1 MNNHVKLVN
10 GAVFTL
16 HDKYTFLYENSLL
29 HEVKLIGNDYEKTGK
44 TYTIKE
50 ANKLMY
56 A

>member
-1 MNNHVKLVN
+1 MSNSPVKLVN

-16 HDKYTFLYENSLL
+16 NNHTFLFENNLL
-29 HEVKLIGNDYEKTGK
+29 HEVELVNNDYKKTGK

-50 ANKLMY
+50 ANRLLY